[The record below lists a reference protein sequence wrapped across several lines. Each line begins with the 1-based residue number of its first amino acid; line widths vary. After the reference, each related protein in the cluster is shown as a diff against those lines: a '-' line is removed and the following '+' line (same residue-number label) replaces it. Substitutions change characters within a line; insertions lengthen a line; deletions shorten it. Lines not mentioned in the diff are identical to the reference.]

1 MNAKYKIMFSKG
13 IRMGIFDLYSSR
25 NKPKY
30 PELYQYTKASDKLRK
45 QLVHIFADTIGM
57 NTGDRW
63 TGPMHSEH
71 LYSQM
76 FLIISREYGV
86 FEFYGH
92 NQGSFKWLER
102 HIQDARTTEEFLDI
116 LELTCKHIEL
126 VVSENWHAYHSQG
139 ARQHPDDAINEINE
153 RMRRDGFGYEY
164 TNGQLI
170 RVDSQ
175 YVHAEVVKPALSILD
190 NHNGAREE
198 FLSAHEHYRHNK
210 YEECLVDCN
219 KAFESLMKSIYSK
232 RGWDYQKTATAKKLI
247 RVGLDN
253 GLIPSYLQEQ
263 FNHFSSLLESGIP
276 TIRNKE
282 AGHGQGESVRDV
294 PKALV
299 KYALHLTA
307 TNVVFLGDCD
317 IALG

>member
-1 MNAKYKIMFSKG
+1 
-13 IRMGIFDLYSSR
+13 MGIFDLYSSR

-45 QLVHIFADTIGM
+45 QLVHIVADSIG
-57 NTGDRW
+57 TRVAGVYDS
-63 TGPMHSEH
+63 PAKSQQ
-71 LYSQM
+71 LYHDM
-76 FLIISREYGV
+76 FLIIAKEYGV
-86 FEFYGH
+86 FELCGH

-102 HIQDARTTEEFLDI
+102 HIQDAKTTEQFLDV
-116 LELTCKHIEL
+116 LELTCKFIDK
-126 VVSENWHAYHSQG
+126 VV
-139 ARQHPDDAINEINE
+139 RPDWNNFRYLDSGIKQRPEDALQEINE
-153 RMRRDGFGYEY
+153 RMKRDGFGFEY

-190 NHNGAREE
+190 NYKGAREE

-219 KAFESLMKSIYSK
+219 KAFESLMKSIYGK
-232 RGWDYQKTATAKKLI
+232 RGWEYQNTAAAKKLI

-253 GLIPSYLQEQ
+253 GLIPTYLQEQ
-263 FNHFSSLLESGIP
+263 FNNFASLLESGIP

-294 PKALV
+294 PEPLV

-307 TNVVFLGDCD
+307 TNIVFLGDCD
-317 IALG
+317 IALK

>member
-1 MNAKYKIMFSKG
+1 
-13 IRMGIFDLYSSR
+13 MGIFDLYSSR

-30 PELYQYTKASDKLRK
+30 PELYEYDNASIKLRR
-45 QLVHIFADTIGM
+45 QLIHIFAGAIGSHK
-57 NTGDRW
+57 GAR
-63 TGPMHSEH
+63 GLSE
-71 LYSQM
+71 SQKVYRSM
-76 FLIISREYGV
+76 FDIIAREYGV
-86 FEFYGH
+86 FELSGH
-92 NQGSFKWLER
+92 NQGSFSWLEQ
-102 HIQDARTTEEFLDI
+102 HIQNTGIIEQFLDV
-116 LELTCKHIEL
+116 LELACKHIDAIVRTDFTL
-126 VVSENWHAYHSQG
+126 FQRSD
-139 ARQHPDDAINEINE
+139 RILQHPDDAIDEINE

-232 RGWDYQKTATAKKLI
+232 RGWEYKNTATAKNLI

-253 GLIPSYLQEQ
+253 SLIPRYLQEQ

-294 PKALV
+294 PEALV

-307 TNVVFLGDCD
+307 TNIVFLGDCD

>member
-1 MNAKYKIMFSKG
+1 
-13 IRMGIFDLYSSR
+13 MGVFDLYSSR

-30 PELYQYTKASDKLRK
+30 PELYQYTKVSAKLRR
-45 QLVHIFADTIGM
+45 QLVHIVADSIGM
-57 NTGDRW
+57 RVAGKYDNLAK
-63 TGPMHSEH
+63 SQE
-71 LYSQM
+71 LYHEM
-76 FLIISREYGV
+76 FLIIAKEYGV
-86 FEFYGH
+86 FELYGH

-102 HIQDARTTEEFLDI
+102 HILDAKTTEQFLDV
-116 LELTCKHIEL
+116 LELTCKFIDK
-126 VVSENWHAYHSQG
+126 VV
-139 ARQHPDDAINEINE
+139 RPDWDSFRYSDGIKQRPDEALKEINE
-153 RMRRDGFGYEY
+153 RMKRDGFGFEY
-164 TNGQLI
+164 TSGQLM

-190 NHNGAREE
+190 NHKGAREE

-219 KAFESLMKSIYSK
+219 KAFESLMKSIYGK
-232 RGWDYQKTATAKKLI
+232 RGWEYQKTATAKKLI

-253 GLIPSYLQEQ
+253 GLIPTYLQEQ
-263 FNHFSSLLESGIP
+263 FNNFSSLLESGIP

-294 PKALV
+294 PEPLV

-307 TNVVFLGDCD
+307 TNIVFLGDCD
-317 IALG
+317 IALK